1 MAMHFRLRDYT
12 PRGLYARMAA
22 LLLVPVLVILALT
35 TAYYYNNHI
44 RDVNAKLSQSIA
56 REIGLIAQYCNV
68 EQRDEEVEIALE
80 NQLGLLFQCNDEHGM
95 QFPYDAQK
103 NFAYDDVLK
112 GELANRV
119 IFPSTARLI
128 DRGSVL
134 DIRTELPGGVA
145 RTLID
150 RKRALAVNT
159 HFFIVWVILFALM
172 MLGLAFAFLRN
183 QVNSI
188 LRLSDAAKQ
197 FGRGREAPDFKPS
210 GATEVR
216 EASYAIIDMKRRLT
230 AFADQRTAMLA
241 GVSHDLRTPLTR
253 LKLQLSM
260 MDRSDPD
267 IAAARADLDDMSA
280 MLEEY
285 LAFAQGAEGESPSD
299 VHLDALSREIAANTP
314 GDLQLGEIEPVVVPA
329 RPLAV
334 KRAITNLVSNA
345 LAYGN
350 SAKISVVDGPHFA
363 EVIVDDDGPGIPP
376 EKREDAFRPFNRL
389 DEARSQNIPGVGL
402 GLALT
407 LDTARAHGGD
417 VQLETSP
424 LGGLRVRLRLPH

>member
-1 MAMHFRLRDYT
+1 MHFRLRDYT
-12 PRGLYARMAA
+12 PRGLYARMVA
-22 LLLVPVLVILALT
+22 LLLIPVLVILALT
-35 TAYYYNNHI
+35 TFYYYNNHI

-56 REIGLIAQYCNV
+56 RQIGVIAEFCNM
-68 EQRDEEVEIALE
+68 QTLDEDAEVRFE
-80 NQLGLLFQCNDEHGM
+80 NQLGLVFTCNDDRGM
-95 QFPYDAQK
+95 DFPEDADAS
-103 NFAYDDVLK
+103 FAYDDVLRA
-112 GELANRV
+112 ELADRIV
-119 IFPSTARLI
+119 FPSTAKLI

-183 QVNSI
+183 QVKSI
-188 LRLSDAAKQ
+188 LHLSEAAKQ
-197 FGRGREAPDFKPS
+197 FGRGREVPHFKPS

-216 EASYAIIDMKRRLT
+216 EASHAILDMKRRLT

-253 LKLQLSM
+253 LKLQFSM
-260 MDRSDPD
+260 MDETDED
-267 IAAARADLDDMSA
+267 IAAAKADLDDMSA

-285 LAFAQGAEGESPSD
+285 LAFAQGAEGEPP
-299 VHLDALSREIAANTP
+299 VTLHLDVISREVAA
-314 GDLQLGEIEPVVVPA
+314 GAGERLELGEVKPVSVTA
-329 RPLAV
+329 RPLAI

-345 LAYGN
+345 LAYGET
-350 SAKISVVDGPHFA
+350 ARLSVSDGPYFA
-363 EVIVDDDGPGIPP
+363 EVIVDDDGPGIPAD
-376 EKREDAFRPFNRL
+376 KHDDAFRPFNRL
-389 DEARSQNIPGVGL
+389 DSARSQNKAGTGL

-417 VQLETSP
+417 VKLETSP

>member
-1 MAMHFRLRDYT
+1 MHFRLRDYT
-12 PRGLYARMAA
+12 PRGLYARMVA
-22 LLLVPVLVILALT
+22 LLLIPVLVILGLT
-35 TAYYYNNHI
+35 TFYYYNNHI

-56 REIGLIAQYCNV
+56 RQIGLIAEFCNM
-68 EQRDEEVEIALE
+68 QQLDEDAEIRFE
-80 NQLGLLFQCNDEHGM
+80 NQLGLVFTCNDDNGM
-95 QFPYDAQK
+95 TFPNGADAT
-103 NFAYDDVLK
+103 FAYDEVLAA
-112 GELANRV
+112 ELEDRIV
-119 IFPSTARLI
+119 FPSTAKLI

-134 DIRTELPGGVA
+134 DIRTELPSGVA

-183 QVNSI
+183 QVKSI
-188 LRLSDAAKQ
+188 LRLSDAAKH
-197 FGRGREAPDFKPS
+197 FGRGREDPNFKPS

-216 EASYAIIDMKRRLT
+216 EASHAILDMKRRLT

-260 MDRSDPD
+260 MDDSDED
-267 IAAARADLDDMSA
+267 IAAAKADLDDMSA

-285 LAFAQGAEGESPSD
+285 LAFAQGAEGEPPTTI
-299 VHLDALSREIAANTP
+299 HLDAISREVAASA
-314 GDLQLGEIEPVVVPA
+314 GAQLELGEIEPVLVTA

-334 KRAITNLVSNA
+334 KRAITNLVGNA
-345 LAYGN
+345 LAYGER
-350 SAKISVVDGPHFA
+350 AHLSVMDGPYFA

-376 EKREDAFRPFNRL
+376 DKRADAFRPFNRL
-389 DEARSQNIPGVGL
+389 DSARSQNTPGTGL

-417 VQLETSP
+417 VKLETSP
-424 LGGLRVRLRLPH
+424 LGGLRVRFRLPH

>member
-1 MAMHFRLRDYT
+1 MHFRLRDYT
-12 PRGLYARMAA
+12 PRGLYARMVA
-22 LLLVPVLVILALT
+22 LLLIPVLVILGLT
-35 TAYYYNNHI
+35 TFYYYNNHV
-44 RDVNAKLSQSIA
+44 RDVNQKLSQSIA
-56 REIGLIAQYCNV
+56 RQIGLIAEFCNM
-68 EQRDEEVEIALE
+68 QQLDEDAEVRFE
-80 NQLGLLFQCNDEHGM
+80 NQLGLVFSCNDERAM
-95 QFPYDAQK
+95 EFPFDADAT
-103 NFAYDDVLK
+103 FAYDHVLAA
-112 GELANRV
+112 ELADRIV
-119 IFPSTARLI
+119 FPSTARLI
-128 DRGSVL
+128 DGGSVL
-134 DIRTELPGGVA
+134 DIRTELPSGVA

-183 QVNSI
+183 QVKSI

-197 FGRGREAPDFKPS
+197 FGRGREDPNFKPS

-216 EASYAIIDMKRRLT
+216 EASHAILDMKRRLT

-260 MDRSDPD
+260 MDDADGD
-267 IAAARADLDDMSA
+267 IAAAKADLDDMSA

-285 LAFAQGAEGESPSD
+285 LAFAQGAEGEPPST
-299 VHLDALSREIAANTP
+299 VHLDAISREVAASAGSQLEL
-314 GDLQLGEIEPVVVPA
+314 GDVEPVLVTA

-334 KRAITNLVSNA
+334 KRAITNLVGNA
-345 LAYGN
+345 LAYGEK
-350 SAKISVVDGPHFA
+350 AQLSVIDGPYFA

-376 EKREDAFRPFNRL
+376 DKRDDAFRPFNRL
-389 DEARSQNIPGVGL
+389 DSARTQNTAGTGL

-417 VQLETSP
+417 VKLETSP
-424 LGGLRVRLRLPH
+424 LGGLRVRFRLPH

>member
-1 MAMHFRLRDYT
+1 MHFRLRDYT
-12 PRGLYARMAA
+12 PRGLYARMVA
-22 LLLVPVLVILALT
+22 LLLIPVLVILALT
-35 TAYYYNNHI
+35 TFYYYNNHI

-56 REIGLIAQYCNV
+56 RQIGVIAEFCNM
-68 EQRDEEVEIALE
+68 QTLDEDAEVRFE
-80 NQLGLLFQCNDEHGM
+80 NQLGLVFTCNDDRGM
-95 QFPYDAQK
+95 DFPEDADAS
-103 NFAYDDVLK
+103 FAYDDVLRA
-112 GELANRV
+112 ELADRIV
-119 IFPSTARLI
+119 FPSTAKLI

-183 QVNSI
+183 QVKSI
-188 LRLSDAAKQ
+188 LHLSEAAKQ
-197 FGRGREAPDFKPS
+197 FGRGREVPHFKPS

-216 EASYAIIDMKRRLT
+216 EASHAILDMKRRLT

-253 LKLQLSM
+253 LKLQFSM
-260 MDRSDPD
+260 MDETDED
-267 IAAARADLDDMSA
+267 IAAAKADLDDMSA

-285 LAFAQGAEGESPSD
+285 LAFAQGAEGEPP
-299 VHLDALSREIAANTP
+299 VTLHLDVVSREVAA
-314 GDLQLGEIEPVVVPA
+314 GAGERLELGEVEPVSVTA
-329 RPLAV
+329 RPLAI

-345 LAYGN
+345 LAYGET
-350 SAKISVVDGPHFA
+350 ACLSVSDGPYFA
-363 EVIVDDDGPGIPP
+363 EVIVDDDGPGIPAD
-376 EKREDAFRPFNRL
+376 KHDDAFRPFNRL
-389 DEARSQNIPGVGL
+389 DSARSQNKAGTGL

-417 VQLETSP
+417 VKLETSP

>member
-1 MAMHFRLRDYT
+1 MHFRLRDYT
-12 PRGLYARMAA
+12 PQGLYARMTA
-22 LLLVPVLVILALT
+22 LLLVPVLMILGLT
-35 TAYYYNNHI
+35 TLYYYNYHV

-56 REIGLIAQYCNV
+56 RQIGLVAQHCTTDSQS
-68 EQRDEEVEIALE
+68 EADEVALE
-80 NQLGLLFQCNDEHGM
+80 NQLGLIFDCNVESGM
-95 QFPYDAQK
+95 TFPEGARS
-103 NFAYDDVLK
+103 NFAYDYVLTE
-112 GELANRV
+112 ELKNRV

-128 DRGSVL
+128 DNNSVL
-134 DIRTELPGGVA
+134 DIRTEMPNGVT

-159 HFFIVWVILFALM
+159 HFLMVWVIVIALG
-172 MLGLAFAFLRN
+172 MLALAFAFLRN
-183 QVNSI
+183 QVLSI
-188 LRLSDAAKQ
+188 LRLSEAAKQ
-197 FGRGREAPDFKPS
+197 FGRGRDVKGFKPS

-216 EASYAIIDMKRRLT
+216 EASYAILDMKRRLT

-260 MDRSDPD
+260 MDDSDLD
-267 IAAARADLDDMSA
+267 IAAAKADLDDMSA

-285 LAFAQGAEGESPSD
+285 LAFAQGAEGESPTD
-299 VHLDALSREIAANTP
+299 FNLAELVKEVGATAGEN
-314 GDLQLGEIEPVVVPA
+314 LQIGETQPVTIHA

-334 KRAITNLVSNA
+334 KRAVSNLVSNA
-345 LAYGN
+345 LAYGERAHVFVLN
-350 SAKISVVDGPHFA
+350 GPYFA

-376 EKREDAFRPFNRL
+376 EQREDAFRPFNRL
-389 DEARSQNIPGVGL
+389 DTARTQNTPGTGL

-417 VQLETSP
+417 VKLETSP

>member
-1 MAMHFRLRDYT
+1 MHFRLRDYT
-12 PRGLYARMAA
+12 PRGLYARMVA
-22 LLLVPVLVILALT
+22 LLLIPVLVILSLT
-35 TAYYYNNHI
+35 TFYYYNNHV
-44 RDVNAKLSQSIA
+44 RDVNAKLSQSVA
-56 REIGLIAQYCNV
+56 RQIGLIADFCTMP
-68 EQRDEEVEIALE
+68 ERDPATKTRFE
-80 NQLGLLFQCNDEHGM
+80 NQLGLVFTCEDGHGM
-95 QFPYDAQK
+95 EFPAGA
-103 NFAYDDVLK
+103 NASFAYDHVLNA
-112 GELANRV
+112 ELADRIV
-119 IFPSTARLI
+119 FPSTAKLI

-134 DIRTELPGGVA
+134 DIRTELPNGVA

-183 QVNSI
+183 QVKSI

-197 FGRGREAPDFKPS
+197 FGRGREVPHFKPS

-216 EASYAIIDMKRRLT
+216 EASHAILDMKRRLT

-260 MDRSDPD
+260 MDETDGD
-267 IAAARADLDDMSA
+267 ITAAKSDLDDMSA

-285 LAFAQGAEGESPSD
+285 LAFAQGAEGEIPSTI
-299 VHLDALSREIAANTP
+299 HLDAISRDVAAGAGERLKL
-314 GDLQLGEIEPVVVPA
+314 GDVQSVTVTA

-345 LAYGN
+345 LAYGDT
-350 SAKISVVDGPHFA
+350 ARLSVIDGPHFA
-363 EVIVDDDGPGIPP
+363 EVIVDDDGPGIPA
-376 EKREDAFRPFNRL
+376 EKRDDAFRPFSRL
-389 DEARSQNIPGVGL
+389 DSARSQNTPGTGL

-417 VQLETSP
+417 VKLETSP
-424 LGGLRVRLRLPH
+424 FGGLRVRFRLPH